1 MSSNFFLTNAT
12 GANKT
17 KVPGHKR
24 KYEGSQKG
32 KPKIK
37 KKFNV
42 HSKGKGTESKNS
54 RSKL

>member
-54 RSKL
+54 RRK